1 MPRRP
6 TRVDRIADD
15 TRALEKTGD
24 KLRNPDEGPLENA
37 PLEWADEDVE
47 IENRKPD
54 LGEIEEDSSE
64 L

>member
-1 MPRRP
+1 MSQRP

-15 TRALEKTGD
+15 TKALEKTHD
-24 KLRNPDEGPLENA
+24 KLKDLDEGPLENA

-54 LGEIEEDSSE
+54 LGEVEEDSSE

>member
-1 MPRRP
+1 MEQRP

-15 TRALEKTGD
+15 TRELEKTRD
-24 KLRNPDEGPLENA
+24 EVRNADEDPLENA
-37 PLEWADEDVE
+37 QLDWADEDVE

-54 LGEIEEDSSE
+54 LGEVEEDTSE

>member
-1 MPRRP
+1 MPKRP

-15 TRALEKTGD
+15 TKELEKTGD
-24 KLRNPDEGPLENA
+24 ELRNPLEDPLENN
-37 PLEWADEDVE
+37 PRDWADEDVE

>member
-1 MPRRP
+1 MPQRP

-15 TRALEKTGD
+15 TRALEKTRD
-24 KLRNPDEGPLENA
+24 QVTNPDEDSLENMPLEM
-37 PLEWADEDVE
+37 ADEDVE

-54 LGEIEEDSSE
+54 LGEIEEDTSE